1 MGKLSLFLGAVPR
14 RYDFFFFFWT
24 IILALFE
31 NILLILDFVTK
42 FPKAFEKEF

>member
-1 MGKLSLFLGAVPR
+1 MGKFSLFLGAVLK
-14 RYDFFFFFWT
+14 RYIFFFFT

>member
-1 MGKLSLFLGAVPR
+1 MGKLSLFLGAVLK
-14 RYDFFFFFWT
+14 RYKFFFK

>member
-14 RYDFFFFFWT
+14 RYDFFFWT